1 VVKTCGD
8 CPSGVSNEWDRSVNS
23 EKGRFIRNISLTITR
38 YDMLA
43 PGDKVVVGVSGG
55 PDSVALLH
63 ALYVLRDE
71 FGVSLHVA
79 HLNHMLRGEAAD
91 EEAEYVEGLAD
102 KLGIRCTVEAVSYAA
117 SALGGFPILMFGTE
131 EQKQRFMPEI
141 ASGSK
146 LAAFAL
152 TEPDAGSDAGNI
164 RTTAI
169 RDGDHYVLN
178 GTKQW
183 ITNGGEADVYVVIA
197 TLDPEKGPRGMTAFI
212 VEKGTSGFDFGKK
225 EKKMGIRASATT
237 ELIFK
242 DCKVPVENL
251 LDKEGKGFL
260 VAMRTL
266 DKTRP
271 GVAAQAVGI
280 AQGALDKAAEY
291 ASTRVQFGKRIGEF
305 QAIEHMLADMATQ
318 IEAAR
323 SLVYNV
329 AWMIDSGERH
339 VTKAAA
345 MAKLFASDVAMKVT
359 CDAVQIFGGYG
370 YMRDYPVE
378 KMMRDA
384 KITQIYEGTNQIQRS
399 IIGSAVIKEA
409 LRRK

>member
-1 VVKTCGD
+1 M
-8 CPSGVSNEWDRSVNS
+8 NYY
-23 EKGRFIRNISLTITR
+23 LTEEQKIIKE
-38 YDMLA
+38 LSA
-43 PGDKVVVGVSGG
+43 KI
-55 PDSVALLH
+55 
-63 ALYVLRDE
+63 
-71 FGVSLHVA
+71 
-79 HLNHMLRGEAAD
+79 AD
-91 EEAEYVEGLAD
+91 EKIAPQAAELDEAEKFPWDLIKVLAESDLFAVWVPEEYGGLGGGIFEQCLVVEELSRACAG
-102 KLGIRCTVEAVSYAA
+102 VAVSYAA
-117 SALGGFPILMFGTE
+117 SALGGFPILMFGTDK
-131 EQKQRFMPEI
+131 QKQKFMPDI
-141 ASGSK
+141 ASGSR

-152 TEPDAGSDAGNI
+152 TESDAGSDAGNI
-164 RTTAI
+164 RTTAT
-169 RDGDHYVLN
+169 HNKNCYVLN

-183 ITNGGEADVYVVIA
+183 ITNGGEADIYTVIA
-197 TLDPEKGPRGMTAFI
+197 TLDPKKGPRGMAAFI
-212 VEKGTSGFDFGKK
+212 VEKGTPGFSFGKT
-225 EKKMGIRASATT
+225 EKKMGIRSSSTR

-242 DCKVPVENL
+242 DCEIPAENL
-251 LDKEGKGFL
+251 LDREGKGFL
-260 VAMRTL
+260 IAMRTL

-280 AQGALDKAAEY
+280 AQGALDKASEY
-291 ASTRVQFGKRIGEF
+291 AITRVQFGKRIGEF

-323 SLVYNV
+323 ALTYSV
-329 AWMIDSGERH
+329 ARMIDSGERH
-339 VTKAAA
+339 ISKASA

-399 IIGSAVIKEA
+399 IIGSEVIKGA